1 MKHLFQTMCILSFA
15 FLSMVGCKKDIG
27 TSLQGR
33 NNNNTPNFY
42 LTGATSNGNPC
53 LWINGTKNIL
63 SNSKGNADQI
73 LINGND
79 IYVTGYYELPYTNLN
94 PGGLITVQC
103 VYWKNGVENKVGKL
117 IYGHGGFQSEIQP
130 TISIVDNNIFY
141 ANGNAWENGAQ
152 LNFNLA
158 NIGNVRMTT
167 SYGSNIY
174 FVGTDSSGKAVY
186 WENGLAHDIVPNESK
201 SIVAYSLAVSSNN
214 VYIGGE
220 DSNQIATVWTNGIP
234 ENLHFSLPGS
244 YAVFVNSLFANGT
257 DIYAVAELEAP
268 TAMANGNYINFF
280 NVPAL
285 WKNGIENDLPLNDD
299 VLGNASIVFVNGSDI
314 YVCGNTGSGAVYW
327 ENGIETKLGS
337 DYGYVSSILI
347 K

>member
-1 MKHLFQTMCILSFA
+1 MKHLFQTIFILPFT
-15 FLSMVGCKKDIG
+15 FFCMVGCKKDIG
-27 TSLQGR
+27 TFLQGK

-42 LTGATSNGNPC
+42 LAGQSNGKPC

-63 SNSKGNADQI
+63 SNSNGNANQI

-79 IYVTGYYELPYTNLN
+79 IYVTGYYELPNTNLN
-94 PGGLITVQC
+94 PGGFMPMQC
-103 VYWKNGVENKVGKL
+103 VYWKNGVENKVGKI
-117 IYGHGGFQSEIQP
+117 IYGQGGFQT
-130 TISIVDNNIFY
+130 TISIVNNDIYY
-141 ANGNAWENGAQ
+141 ANGQAWENGSQ

-158 NIGNVRMTT
+158 NMGFVQQTT

-186 WENGLAHDIVPNESK
+186 WENGLEHDIISNETK

-220 DSNQIATVWTNGIP
+220 DSNQIGTVWINGIP
-234 ENLHFSLPGS
+234 ENLHFSIPGS
-244 YAVFVNSLFANGT
+244 YAVFVSSLFANGT
-257 DIYAVAELEAP
+257 DIYAVAELEVP
-268 TAMANGNYINFF
+268 TSMANGSYSYF
-280 NVPAL
+280 NNIPAY
-285 WKNGIENDLPLNDD
+285 WKNGIENDLPLNGDSY
-299 VLGNASIVFVNGSDI
+299 GNASTVFVNGSDI
-314 YVCGNTGSGAVYW
+314 YVCGNIGSGAVYW

-337 DYGYVSSILI
+337 DYGSVSSILI

>member
-1 MKHLFQTMCILSFA
+1 MKHLFQTICILPFA
-15 FLSMVGCKKDIG
+15 FFCMVGCKKNID
-27 TSLQGR
+27 TSLKGK

-42 LTGATSNGNPC
+42 LAGQSNGKPC

-63 SNSKGNADQI
+63 SASDGSANQI

-79 IYVTGYYELPYTNLN
+79 IYVTGYYELPGNNLN
-94 PGGLITVQC
+94 PGGFIPMQC
-103 VYWKNGVENKVGKL
+103 VYWKNGVENKVGNI
-117 IYGHGGFQSEIQP
+117 IYGHGFKNGIQP

-141 ANGNAWENGAQ
+141 ANGKAWENGTQ

-186 WENGLAHDIVPNESK
+186 WENGLEHDIIPNETK

-234 ENLHFSLPGS
+234 ENLHFSIPGS

-268 TAMANGNYINFF
+268 TAIANGSYINFF
-280 NVPAL
+280 NVPAY

-299 VLGNASIVFVNGSDI
+299 VLGNASTVFVNGSDV

-337 DYGYVSSILI
+337 DYGSVSSILI